1 MSRSLKMAFDDLFLN
16 SFSVSLILRALVAKI
31 TIMENPNDLIC
42 KIAISLIPGIGSITA
57 RTLISYVGSI
67 EGVFGEKE
75 KNLLKIPGIGE
86 INAQRIAAAQNDAL
100 DQAKREIDFIEK
112 NQIQSYF
119 YLDENYP
126 ARLKGCTDAPIIF
139 YYKGNANLNESRIIS
154 VVGTR
159 NATNYGKEICDEMIK
174 NFSGRKYPLVVVS
187 GLAYGIDIQAHKS
200 CLKYNVP
207 TVGVLAHGLDT
218 IYPSL
223 HSSIAHK
230 MLENGGLLSD
240 FPSETRIDRQN
251 FLRRNRIIAG
261 LADATIIVE
270 SAEKGG
276 ALVTADIANSYN
288 RDVFAFPG
296 RSTDVYSRGCN
307 KLIKLNEAVL
317 VESFADI
324 EKAMNW
330 DVKIPTNKTVQAS
343 LFVELTSDEQ
353 KLIDL
358 LKSTDRFIDEM
369 TMETKLPMSKVSA
382 LLLGLEFKGLVMSLP
397 GKMYRLK

>member
-1 MSRSLKMAFDDLFLN
+1 MHDTEDLLY
-16 SFSVSLILRALVAKI
+16 
-31 TIMENPNDLIC
+31 
-42 KIAISLIPGIGSITA
+42 KIAISLIPGIGSVTA
-57 RTLISYVGSI
+57 RNLIAYVGSV
-67 EGVFGEKE
+67 EGIFREKE

-86 INAQRIAAAQNDAL
+86 INAQRIANQNVI
-100 DQAKREIDFIEK
+100 DQAKNEVDFILK
-112 NQIQSYF
+112 NQIRPYF

-126 ARLKGCTDAPIIF
+126 ARLKNCSDAPIILYF
-139 YYKGNANLNESRIIS
+139 KGNANLNETRTIS
-154 VVGTR
+154 IVGTR
-159 NATNYGKEICDEMIK
+159 NATNYGREVCDELIRNFAEK
-174 NFSGRKYPLVVVS
+174 NYPFLVIS
-187 GLAYGIDIQAHKS
+187 GLAYGIDVQAHKS

-218 IYPSL
+218 VYPSL
-223 HSSIAHK
+223 HASIATK

-261 LADATIIVE
+261 LTDATIVVE

-296 RSTDVYSRGCN
+296 RSTDIYSRGCN
-307 KLIKLNEAVL
+307 KLIKLNEAIL
-317 VESFADI
+317 IENHTDI

-330 DVKIPTNKTVQAS
+330 DIKTSSGKAVQTS
-343 LFVELTSDEQ
+343 LFVELTSEEQ
-353 KLIDL
+353 KLVDL
-358 LKSTDRFIDEM
+358 LKGGDRFIDEM
-369 TMETKLPMSKVSA
+369 TFETQLTMSKVSA
-382 LLLGLEFKGLVMSLP
+382 LLLGLEFKGLVASLP

>member
-1 MSRSLKMAFDDLFLN
+1 MNLPEDLLY
-16 SFSVSLILRALVAKI
+16 
-31 TIMENPNDLIC
+31 
-42 KIAISLIPGIGSITA
+42 KIAISLIPGIGPVTA
-57 RTLISYVGSI
+57 RTLIAYTGSAESAI
-67 EGVFGEKE
+67 LEKE

-86 INAQRIAAAQNDAL
+86 INAQRIAGAQTEAL
-100 DQAKREIDFIEK
+100 DQAKREIDFIGK
-112 NQIQSYF
+112 NQIQIYF

-126 ARLKGCTDAPIIF
+126 GRLKGCTDAPIIF
-139 YYKGNANLNESRIIS
+139 YSKGNANLNESRIIS

-159 NATNYGKEICDEMIK
+159 NATNYGKEICDEMIR
-174 NFSGRKYPLVVVS
+174 NFSEQNYRVLVIS

-218 IYPSL
+218 VYPSL
-223 HSSIAHK
+223 HASIAHK
-230 MLENGGLLSD
+230 MMENGGLLSD
-240 FPSETRIDRQN
+240 FPSETKIDRQN

-296 RSTDVYSRGCN
+296 RSTDLYSRGCN
-307 KLIKLNEAVL
+307 KLIKMNEAVL
-317 VESFADI
+317 IDGYADI

-330 DVKIPTNKTVQAS
+330 DIKTNQHKAVQTS
-343 LFVELTSDEQ
+343 LFIELSPEEQ
-353 KLIDL
+353 KLVDL
-358 LKSTDRFIDEM
+358 LKGGDRFIDEM
-369 TMETKLPMSKVSA
+369 TIETQLPMSKVSA
-382 LLLGLEFKGLVMSLP
+382 LLLGLEFKGLIVSLP

>member
-1 MSRSLKMAFDDLFLN
+1 
-16 SFSVSLILRALVAKI
+16 
-31 TIMENPNDLIC
+31 MENPEDLVY
-42 KIAISLIPGIGSITA
+42 KIGISLIPGVGAVTA
-57 RTLISYVGSI
+57 RTLIAYVGSV
-67 EGVFGEKE
+67 EGVFREKE

-86 INAQRIAAAQNDAL
+86 INAQRIVNQEVMNQAQ
-100 DQAKREIDFIEK
+100 KEVDFIQK
-112 NQIQSYF
+112 NQIQPYF
-119 YLDENYP
+119 YLDEDYP
-126 ARLKGCTDAPIIF
+126 NRLKGCTDAPIIL
-139 YYKGNANLNESRIIS
+139 YYKGTANLNESRIIS
-154 VVGTR
+154 IVGTR
-159 NATNYGKEICDEMIK
+159 NATNYGKEVCDELIR
-174 NFSGRKYPLVVVS
+174 NFAEQSYRILVVS
-187 GLAYGIDIQAHKS
+187 GLAYGIDVQAHKS
-200 CLKYNVP
+200 CLKYNIP

-223 HSSIAHK
+223 HTPIAHK

-317 VESFADI
+317 VESSADI

-330 DVKIPTNKTVQAS
+330 DIKTQSNRVYQTS
-343 LFVELTSDEQ
+343 LFVELNPEEQ
-353 KLIDL
+353 KLVDL
-358 LKSTDRFIDEM
+358 LKGGDRFIDEM
-369 TMETKLPMSKVSA
+369 TIETQLPMSKVSA
-382 LLLGLEFKGLVMSLP
+382 LLLGLEFKGLVVSLP